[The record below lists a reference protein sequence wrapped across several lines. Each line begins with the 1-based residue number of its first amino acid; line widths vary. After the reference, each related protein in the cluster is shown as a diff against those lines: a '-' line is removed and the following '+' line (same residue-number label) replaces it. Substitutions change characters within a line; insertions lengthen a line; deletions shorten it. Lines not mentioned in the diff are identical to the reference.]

1 MLETGIPQKGERVV
15 RLADGRDFNF
25 QIFIF
30 SAGEQNDKK
39 ILAGR
44 AVRIPEKYAVEKQ
57 LREAN
62 DQLLLLSR
70 AASNA
75 IWEWDIRK
83 DQIFRNESLLD
94 MIGYPFGETSGL
106 EWWIQRIHE
115 DDRQRVDEKVKLA
128 ISEKQV
134 SWEES
139 YQFLCKDGSYKHICD
154 RGYIMYDEGVPVKM
168 IGSLQD
174 MTTLKDLENRLTE
187 ERMRRQKEISET
199 VIQVQ
204 ERERNRIGH
213 ELHDNVNQILT
224 TVMLFVNMLNAEKES
239 EKQVKSKIHEYV
251 CLSIEEIRKL
261 SRELVEPKMKEAG
274 LIESIRLL
282 IEDIHISN
290 ALRINFSFD
299 SEVELTTNAKKVT
312 LFRIVQEQLK
322 NILKHSKASEARIG
336 LLREKNSLCLSISD
350 NGVGFDANQTY
361 RGIGLSNIHER
372 TRFYNGNVEIQS
384 TAGEGCKLYI
394 SIPA

>member
-1 MLETGIPQKGERVV
+1 
-15 RLADGRDFNF
+15 
-25 QIFIF
+25 
-30 SAGEQNDKK
+30 
-39 ILAGR
+39 
-44 AVRIPEKYAVEKQ
+44 
-57 LREAN
+57 
-62 DQLLLLSR
+62 
-70 AASNA
+70 
-75 IWEWDIRK
+75 
-83 DQIFRNESLLD
+83 
-94 MIGYPFGETSGL
+94 
-106 EWWIQRIHE
+106 
-115 DDRQRVDEKVKLA
+115 
-128 ISEKQV
+128 
-134 SWEES
+134 
-139 YQFLCKDGSYKHICD
+139 
-154 RGYIMYDEGVPVKM
+154 MYDEGVPVKM

-239 EKQVKSKIHEYV
+239 EKHVKSKIHEYV